1 MDERERDVFTEG
13 ERQHADLHPLSISLV
28 LSRSHIFSL
37 YGLGCVA
44 AKASFAQS
52 SLSPMFC
59 IFISVIIQHH
69 LIFLVFMRKTFTSSS
84 AAAAAA
90 LLSSNIHIWLIS
102 TLSHKL
108 IL

>member
-13 ERQHADLHPLSISLV
+13 ERQHADLHPLSISL
-28 LSRSHIFSL
+28 SHIFALWPSQCWRQSRLCPKWLPSL
-37 YGLGCVA
+37 PL
-44 AKASFAQS
+44 
-52 SLSPMFC
+52 LLC